1 MIAGN
6 RAVAWFLIL
15 TLVLEPFLGISWV
28 FAEEELASEQAAPTT
43 RASRK
48 RATTPTVNEP
58 GAESQEAADGAQ
70 STSEEEITGSEK
82 FLTRF
87 SKNQQDLSETARQS
101 ARQAYAN
108 LAAGESQWSENLDI
122 LGPDDTSPVLQ
133 DSIFGAKGKERITLI
148 ADDIE
153 AKSLMDRFATE
164 FRLNIVS
171 KAISDR
177 KKVKATLYDL
187 PLETVFQVLL
197 EQANLTYEKRNGI
210 FYLQEKG
217 KGQDAFLT
225 ERFFKLK
232 EYADFKFANSL
243 ISEISQTKGAKII
256 TNEPKRTFFIVEY
269 ERNLKKIEKVLNE
282 LGYLEDLDP
291 DASTL
296 HYHYLSFSYVQQA
309 VVKEVIEK
317 YKSQDGEY
325 TIDEKSNRFIVFD
338 SRARFEKMKQAL
350 AFVDVPRGQVFIDVL
365 FVDLTRSD
373 SEKLGVDT
381 VIDWNPGSPNN
392 ADQLVTTLATD
403 VTNFFSY
410 KQPSHLTNIKITGF
424 NERSKSNILNN
435 PKLMVL
441 NNEKAVID
449 VTEKFPFVT
458 NENQSG
464 VISSKIENVDIG
476 VKLDVMPKINA
487 NGEVEM
493 EVKPTITVLKE
504 VKNII
509 TKVVDTNQANSKVTE
524 TSSEFPIT
532 DQRSIDTKVV
542 VPSGR
547 TLVIG
552 GLIKETDRKVADH
565 IPGLAKLPVLGPL
578 FRRKSDG
585 EEKSQLYIF
594 ITPNIVRQAPQSTA
608 FSAIEDKSRLAFLG
622 KADELP
628 LPSKTEK
635 GLTIQRSQ
643 KSDSIEVNNQNVAVP
658 DVRKQGTQ
666 TEAEKATDKVDFSKF
681 LKKIAT
687 LKQSQEVDAIQSNRE
702 STRRQTREDGFQ
714 NLIQQLKE
722 DIHSVDS
729 RVSESPVRIP
739 ASVSDPSQI
748 NPAPEVT
755 TPDKILSE
763 RAQKISKMLEQW
775 EKEPAAGLK
784 LEEDET
790 VKPADNQMP
799 DDTLGVAPV
808 GEARETEILSHEK
821 SNLVPPQVGQVVP
834 VPEEEKTQELQSVP
848 AQKEQINAVEEN
860 SKIPTA
866 MDSPP
871 VLSPKAIETPRPEE
885 GISIDLISPLG
896 SSNELKVI
904 PGILQTGSQADE
916 EDSTK
921 ARQVAPKPKTKSK
934 PKKKAPGTKKV
945 SYFNSSYDLKMDGLI
960 PVSSRD
966 RQARIKPAGASF
978 SPLGQKIAME
988 DSAEPSWESEFFEK
1002 NLAHVTIAEVQVFDT
1017 DEESGA
1023 AVEDIMQEELKPT
1036 TSLKQNTA
1044 VLTSSKALSSHSLN
1058 EVASTIQDDQA
1069 KQITPTVVVRSS
1081 DSRTQRI
1088 FNNLLAQDG
1097 RRMESPISSDFRPS
1111 SKVVASSPDP
1121 TTQRIFNDLFP
1132 ASQKPASLE
1141 VAQESKGLQKSDPVE
1156 EKIEPRGLPKS
1167 SQSSKEKEFE
1177 SFLKSMFET
1186 NQQVDKKTV
1195 RNNHKDSKLIPN
1207 KEHEFMEFLNSL

>member
-1 MIAGN
+1 MLMGN

-15 TLVLEPFLGISWV
+15 IMILEPALGIGWV
-28 FAEEELASEQAAPTT
+28 FAEEEGSQPVQAVP
-43 RASRK
+43 RARK
-48 RATTPTVNEP
+48 RAVSPSRAVQPDATQPSRSGKSVAETATEP
-58 GAESQEAADGAQ
+58 GQ
-70 STSEEEITGSEK
+70 EK
-82 FLTRF
+82 FLTR
-87 SKNQQDLSETARQS
+87 LSSEKVDHSENARQS

-108 LAAGESQWSENLDI
+108 LAAGESQWTENLDI

-133 DSIFGAKGKERITLI
+133 DSIFGSKGKERITLI

-217 KGQDAFLT
+217 KGEDAFLT

-232 EYADFKFANSL
+232 EYADFKFASSL
-243 ISEISQTKGAKII
+243 INEIALTKGAKVIA
-256 TNEPKRTFFIVEY
+256 NEPKRTFFIMEY
-269 ERNLKKIEKVLNE
+269 ERNLKKIAKVLNE

-296 HYHYLSFSYVQQA
+296 YYHYLSFSYVDQS

-325 TIDEKSNRFIVFD
+325 TIDEKSNRYIVFD

-350 AFVDVPRGQVFIDVL
+350 TFVDVPRGQVFIDVL

-381 VIDWNPGSPNN
+381 VMDWNPGSPDN

-410 KQPSHLTNIKITGF
+410 KQPSHLTNIKVTGF

-565 IPGLAKLPVLGPL
+565 IPGLAKLPILGPL

-608 FSAIEDKSRLAFLG
+608 FSAVEDKNRLAFLG
-622 KADELP
+622 ENETLP
-628 LPSKTEK
+628 MPSKSK
-635 GLTIQRSQ
+635 GLTIERSGE
-643 KSDSIEVNNQNVAVP
+643 KKGSKAANVRHPEKNKVKDSVDDLE
-658 DVRKQGTQ
+658 
-666 TEAEKATDKVDFSKF
+666 EAGNGDQVDFSQF

-687 LKQSQEVDAIQSNRE
+687 LKERQRVDSLQTTQEKMERK
-702 STRRQTREDGFQ
+702 TREEGFE
-714 NLIQQLKE
+714 NLIEQLKE
-722 DIHSVDS
+722 DIYTEKE
-729 RVSESPVRIP
+729 ESSSTPIQVP
-739 ASVSDPSQI
+739 ASVDEPSQI
-748 NPAPEVT
+748 KPAKEVST
-755 TPDKILSE
+755 RDHVLSE
-763 RAQKISKMLEQW
+763 RAQRISKLLEKW
-775 EKEPAAGLK
+775 ESDPVDGAM
-784 LEEDET
+784 LEED
-790 VKPADNQMP
+790 K
-799 DDTLGVAPV
+799 TLAEQKQSTPEVI
-808 GEARETEILSHEK
+808 REE
-821 SNLVPPQVGQVVP
+821 PPQ
-834 VPEEEKTQELQSVP
+834 P
-848 AQKEQINAVEEN
+848 AQREQRPVQIPVVESFPEPVTEPVQPPVATPVERAPEPE
-860 SKIPTA
+860 S
-866 MDSPP
+866 SPP
-871 VLSPKAIETPRPEE
+871 VQRNDLPKSSQDPILDIPELEE
-885 GISIDLISPLG
+885 GISLELISPLG
-896 SSNELKVI
+896 DPGKSKLVPGTFQTGTPPRSGNLESDGSSSSNSK
-904 PGILQTGSQADE
+904 
-916 EDSTK
+916 K
-921 ARQVAPKPKTKSK
+921 KPKRRKR
-934 PKKKAPGTKKV
+934 PRKKV
-945 SYFNSSYDLKMDGLI
+945 SYFNSSFDLDLNKMD
-960 PVSSRD
+960 PVGGKKAKDSSEKR
-966 RQARIKPAGASF
+966 RNGRESVSPA
-978 SPLGQKIAME
+978 LKIAVE
-988 DSAEPSWESEFFEK
+988 ASAEPSWESEFFEK
-1002 NLAHVTIAEVQVFDT
+1002 NLAHVTIAEVKVYDS
-1017 DEESGA
+1017 DEEAGE
-1023 AVEDIMQEELKPT
+1023 AVRDIMKEELMPPSQRVYPKREID
-1036 TSLKQNTA
+1036 SVVETA
-1044 VLTSSKALSSHSLN
+1044 HLQESTVENLELEGPESSPVSKEPA
-1058 EVASTIQDDQA
+1058 
-1069 KQITPTVVVRSS
+1069 PVVVSSS
-1081 DSRTQRI
+1081 DSRTQAI
-1088 FNNLLAQDG
+1088 FDNLLKPNSRIPKPMG
-1097 RRMESPISSDFRPS
+1097 RLPKKQVK
-1111 SKVVASSPDP
+1111 KVKVSSPDP
-1121 TTQRIFNDLFP
+1121 QTRKIFKDLFP
-1132 ASQKPASLE
+1132 DSQRAGVPAQSD
-1141 VAQESKGLQKSDPVE
+1141 VPSPPINSSMAQTKT
-1156 EKIEPRGLPKS
+1156 EPRVVKKEE
-1167 SQSSKEKEFE
+1167 QSEKEREFE
-1177 SFLKSMFET
+1177 SFLKSMFDSPGET
-1186 NQQVDKKTV
+1186 GKKSV
-1195 RNNHKDSKLIPN
+1195 KKPGKEPRLIPN
-1207 KEHEFMEFLNSL
+1207 KEREFMEFLDSL